1 MAGVHVI
8 LIEAAKETM
17 EMYSEN
23 NECASALFGGGTRV
37 HKSVGKCIK

>member
-17 EMYSEN
+17 EIHSESD
-23 NECASALFGGGTRV
+23 ECAAALVGGGTRA